1 MSDALRMTCCV
12 RVTVHTTARAP
23 WNTVLPL
30 MGRLRRDGVSVEHLA
45 GASAQPPIVR
55 PVELTSV
62 PDKWEMRSFEDV
74 AAAMQRAVHV
84 CNLLANQ
91 RDVLKNTYLLRV
103 TLLTHFFT
111 RVLPMPMPNGD
122 IRAAVHCF
130 WQGDARPMRYETQS
144 HILKQVSCRVII
156 LLLFS
161 ITAARYCYKVMYTL
175 ISELRRVVCLRL
187 SC

>member
-1 MSDALRMTCCV
+1 
-12 RVTVHTTARAP
+12 
-23 WNTVLPL
+23 

-111 RVLPMPMPNGD
+111 RVLPMPMPNSD
-122 IRAAVHCF
+122 VRAAVHCF

-144 HILKQVSCRVII
+144 HILKQVSFDVLRLLRGTLANTLKTECCVLYSRVHCVYHCTSFVSQQYVIAHFLQSSVCYDACHI
-156 LLLFS
+156 GTVLLL
-161 ITAARYCYKVMYTL
+161 L
-175 ISELRRVVCLRL
+175 
-187 SC
+187 